1 MDSWEIK
8 LNNVFERVLA
18 DDKEEMLTTDEFD
31 LSEGTLSSR
40 ENRDIAR
47 RMHAQED
54 GRVYAE
60 MCELLDSTLQLTVH
74 TILNCHDSPS
84 DADAD
89 TNVVATDEDKNSSSL
104 HANYHNNALLSTL
117 ASQEEEDDGMCMM
130 TCCNEADTDDSNNWK
145 EEDTLVFPSSTS
157 FSPSSPPLAL
167 VAIEVCLLKV
177 LWILLC
183 YFITHMFILM
193 ITLYIA
199 TPGIHGHGERPP
211 L

>member
-18 DDKEEMLTTDEFD
+18 DDKEEMLTTDESD
-31 LSEGTLSSR
+31 LNEGTLSSR
-40 ENRDIAR
+40 ESRDISR

-60 MCELLDSTLQLTVH
+60 MCDSTLQLTVH

-84 DADAD
+84 DAD

-104 HANYHNNALLSTL
+104 HENYHNNTLLSTL
-117 ASQEEEDDGMCMM
+117 ASQEEEDDGMV
-130 TCCNEADTDDSNNWK
+130 TYNEADTDDSNNWK
-145 EEDTLVFPSSTS
+145 EKDTLVFPSSTS

-167 VAIEVCLLKV
+167 VAIEVCLFKV
-177 LWILLC
+177 L
-183 YFITHMFILM
+183 
-193 ITLYIA
+193 
-199 TPGIHGHGERPP
+199 
-211 L
+211 